1 MSRNRIIYQSEALFV
16 SPAVTG
22 DVTDTVGAIP
32 STSTVNLQRVTEI
45 SNNAEITRQNVN
57 VFGRLASISRE
68 IIEEP
73 TVSMDFKYYLGAG
86 FNESGIGLLVANTG
100 VPAVNC
106 ISGILSNADNQKYSR
121 KNYYVYTVK
130 EGSDANTLDPQGAQ
144 QVLDGAGII
153 GIGNA
158 YLTNYTVDASVGEI
172 PSASVSVEAANISFD
187 LADIDG
193 VQNPSINISGAR
205 LLGKVSLDTP
215 DTGNMTDLKVLRP
228 GDIVMD
234 FGSDALD
241 MGGAILPGM
250 TGYDTKQS
258 AHIQSFSLELPLSR
272 TPLRRLGNAF
282 AFSRELDVPID
293 VTLNVTANMGD
304 FAEGSLEGLICA
316 GSAERDISIKMY
328 RQCGAGDESDLALVY
343 TLKGATL
350 DSQNMSST
358 IGDSKTVELVFRSQI
373 GGPEDQ
379 SKGLFINGTMES

>member
-22 DVTDTVGAIP
+22 LDANDIGTIPATD
-32 STSTVNLQRVTEI
+32 TVNLQRVTEI
-45 SNNAEITRQNVN
+45 SNNAEVTRQNVN

-86 FNESGIGLLVANTG
+86 FNESGLGLLVANTG
-100 VPAVNC
+100 DTAINC
-106 ISGILSNADNQKYSR
+106 ISGILSNALNQNFSR
-121 KNYYVYTVK
+121 KNYYVYTVA
-130 EGSDANTLDPQGAQ
+130 EGSDANTLDPLSAAQ
-144 QVLDGAGII
+144 SGVAGII
-153 GIGNA
+153 GIGSA

-172 PSASVSVEAANISFD
+172 PTASISVEASNIAFD
-187 LADIDG
+187 LAEPDG
-193 VQNPSINISGAR
+193 VQNPAINISGDR
-205 LLGKVSLDTP
+205 LAGFVKLATP
-215 DTGNMTDLKVLRP
+215 DTGNMTDIKVLRP
-228 GDIVMD
+228 GDIVMN
-234 FGSDALD
+234 FGTGSLD

-250 TGYDTKQS
+250 TSSDTKQS

-304 FAEGSLEGLICA
+304 FDEGSLEGLICA
-316 GSAERDISIKMY
+316 GSAEREIVINMY
-328 RQCGAGDESDLALVY
+328 RQCGAGDETDLAMKF

-379 SKGLFINGTMES
+379 TKGLFINGTMVS

>member
-22 DVTDTVGAIP
+22 DVTDTVGTIP
-32 STSTVNLQRVTEI
+32 AANTVNLQRVTEI

-86 FNESGIGLLVANTG
+86 FNESGLGFLVANTG
-100 VPAVNC
+100 ETAVNC
-106 ISGILSNADNQKYSR
+106 ISGILSNADNQSYSR

-130 EGSDANTLDPQGAQ
+130 EGSDANTLSPTDAAQ
-144 QVLDGAGII
+144 HEEAGII
-153 GIGNA
+153 GIGNG

-172 PSASVSVEAANISFD
+172 PSANISVEAANISFD

-193 VQNPSINISGAR
+193 VQNPSINISGTR
-205 LLGKVSLDTP
+205 LPGKVSLATP

-228 GDIVMD
+228 GDIVMN

-282 AFSRELDVPID
+282 TFSRELDVPID

-328 RQCGAGDESDLALVY
+328 RQCGAGTEADLALVY